1 MDLKLKVEVQIAQPV
16 AHTAALFCNPA
27 NTSKWLKGLRSFE
40 LIEGE
45 LGRPGSRANVLYVN
59 GLTRLKMIETVHH
72 LDMPDKYVLGYES
85 DGFESMSYNLFHEHD
100 AEATRYVME
109 QHIRFKGT
117 MKMAGLFAK
126 SGIRRQMQKDA
137 KAFKVFAEGLRQL
150 GN

>member
-45 LGRPGSRANVLYVN
+45 LGKPGSRAHVTFVN

-72 LDMPDKYVLGYES
+72 LEMPDRFVLGYEA
-85 DGFESMSYNLFHEHD
+85 DGFESMSYNLFHEHSD
-100 AEATRYVME
+100 HETRFVME
-109 QHIRFKGT
+109 QHIRFKGS

-137 KAFKVFAEGLRQL
+137 KAFKAFAESV
-150 GN
+150 